1 MDFEVAVI
9 GTGFGG
15 AILACRT
22 AKKWPGNV
30 LVLERGKRYP
40 LGSFPRSPHAMAQAF
55 WNVPSEDRARPSH
68 VPEEQLHGLFDIRTY
83 NKIDA
88 VLCAGL
94 GGGSLIYANVFL
106 EPPEQVFAQG
116 WPNGWNKGRLAPY
129 YAVAKSVLGSRPV
142 PQNDDPRRTI
152 LRTGVFAEVAK
163 EQGLQSRLADINV
176 FFGNNFNEPLDIG
189 VQDKNRYGAIQTSCV
204 YCGECDI
211 GCNTLSKNTL
221 DLNYL
226 FVAEHRYR
234 ARILTEH
241 LATKIVPLG
250 PGGADDPTAL
260 GENGYR
266 VYYTDLS
273 SASEVSATAR
283 RVIVS
288 SGALGSTE
296 LLMRCRDV
304 HGTLPH
310 VPQTLGRRFSGNGDF
325 LSFAINGDKPA
336 DPNYGP
342 VITQYTDHNL
352 FSNFDRS
359 RAFLLEDAAY
369 PVFASWY
376 AQAAAMPV
384 SMWRTLWNTVKDWLS
399 RRIGGGASIGRVGFL
414 LSDALKNDLS
424 YGTCV
429 LLCMG
434 LDNGQGVM
442 RLNKNGYLEIE
453 WPQADNRPLYDAILA
468 AAHDFGKRIRAK
480 ITVPMPNWWPPMHH
494 NITVHALGGCIIGDA
509 PQTGVVSAAPD
520 TLGQVFG
527 YAGLYVADGAIV
539 PTAVGA
545 NPTATIAALS
555 EMIAEKITGLAPT
568 DQL

>member
-1 MDFEVAVI
+1 MDFEAAVI

-40 LGSFPRSPHAMAQAF
+40 LGSFPRSPHALAEGF
-55 WNVPSEDRARPSH
+55 WNIPSEDRARPSH
-68 VPEEQLHGLFDIRTY
+68 VPGKQLHGMFDIRSY
-83 NKIDA
+83 DKIDA

-116 WPNGWNKGRLAPY
+116 WPNGWKKDRLAPY

-142 PQNDDPRRTI
+142 PQNNDPRRKI
-152 LRTGVFAEVAK
+152 LRTGVFAEVAQA
-163 EQGLQSRLADINV
+163 QGLQSRLADINV
-176 FFGNNFNEPLDIG
+176 FFGNNFDQPLDIG

-211 GCNTLSKNTL
+211 GCNTQSKNTL

-250 PGGADDPTAL
+250 AGGADDPTSL

-266 VYYTDLS
+266 VYYTDLTS
-273 SASEVSATAR
+273 GGELSATAR

-296 LLMRCRDV
+296 LLMRCRDI

-369 PVFASWY
+369 PVFGSWY
-376 AQAAAMPV
+376 AQAAMP
-384 SMWRTLWNTVKDWLS
+384 LS
-399 RRIGGGASIGRVGFL
+399 ALKSLGNAVRHLLGRFFSGASVGRVGYL
-414 LSDALKNDLS
+414 LSDALQNDLS

-442 RLNKNGYLEIE
+442 RLNRNGYVEIE
-453 WPQADNRPLYDAILA
+453 WPQAENMPLYDAILA
-468 AAHDFGKRIRAK
+468 AAHDFGKRIGAK
-480 ITVPMPNWWPPMHH
+480 ITLPIPNWWPPMHH
-494 NITVHALGGCIIGDA
+494 NITVHALGGCIIGDT
-509 PQTGVVSAAPD
+509 PQTGVISAAQEN
-520 TLGQVFG
+520 LGQVFG
-527 YAGLYVADGAIV
+527 YSGLYVADGSIV
-539 PTAVGA
+539 PSAVGA

-555 EMIAEKITGLAPT
+555 EMIAERITGETPT
-568 DQL
+568 ADL

>member
-9 GTGFGG
+9 GSGFGG

-22 AKKWPGNV
+22 AKKWPGSV

-40 LGSFPRSPHAMAQAF
+40 LGSFPRSPHAMAANF
-55 WNVPSEDRARPSH
+55 WNLPSEDRARPSH
-68 VPEEQLHGLFDIRTY
+68 VPGRQMRGMFDIRTY
-83 NKIDA
+83 DKIDA

-116 WPNGWNKGRLAPY
+116 WPNGWKKDRLGPY

-142 PQNDDPRRTI
+142 PQGNDPRRKI
-152 LRTGVFAEVAK
+152 LRTGVFAEVAQS
-163 EQGLQSRLADINV
+163 QGLQSHLADINV
-176 FFGNNFNEPLDIG
+176 FFGNNFDDPLDIG
-189 VQDKNRYGAIQTSCV
+189 LQDKNRYGAIQTSCV

-211 GCNTLSKNTL
+211 GCNTQSKNTL

-226 FVAEHRYR
+226 FVAERRYC

-250 PGGADDPTAL
+250 AGGADDPTSL

-266 VYYTDLS
+266 VYYIDL
-273 SASEVSATAR
+273 ASGSELSATAR

-288 SGALGSTE
+288 SGTLGSTE

-325 LSFAINGDKPA
+325 LSFAINGEKPA

-376 AQAAAMPV
+376 AQAAMP
-384 SMWRTLWNTVKDWLS
+384 LS
-399 RRIGGGASIGRVGFL
+399 ALKSLANAVRHLLARLFSGASVGRVGFL
-414 LSDALKNDLS
+414 LSDALQNDLS

-442 RLNKNGYLEIE
+442 RLNRNGYLQIE
-453 WPQADNRPLYDAILA
+453 WPQAENMPLYDAVLA
-468 AAHDFGKRIRAK
+468 AAHDFGKRIGAK
-480 ITVPMPNWWPPMHH
+480 VTVAMPNWWPPMRH

-509 PQTGVVSAAPD
+509 PQTGAVNAAPD

-527 YAGLYVADGAIV
+527 YSGLYVADGAIV

-555 EMIAEKITGLAPT
+555 EMIAERITGLTPT

>member
-9 GTGFGG
+9 GSGFGG

-22 AKKWPGNV
+22 AMKWPGSV

-40 LGSFPRSPHAMAQAF
+40 LGSFPRSPHAMAENF
-55 WNVPSEDRARPSH
+55 WNLPSEDRARPSH
-68 VPEEQLHGLFDIRTY
+68 VPARQLRGMFDIRTFD
-83 NKIDA
+83 KIDA

-106 EPPEQVFAQG
+106 EPPEHVFAQG
-116 WPNGWNKGRLAPY
+116 WPNGWKKERLAPY
-129 YAVAKSVLGSRPV
+129 YAVAKSVLGSRPI
-142 PQNDDPRRTI
+142 PQGSDPRRRI
-152 LRTGVFAEVAK
+152 LRTEVFAEVAQA
-163 EQGLQSRLADINV
+163 QGFQSRLADINV
-176 FFGNNFNEPLDIG
+176 FFGNNFNDPLDIG

-211 GCNTLSKNTL
+211 GCNTQSKNTL

-250 PGGADDPTAL
+250 PGGADDPASL

-266 VYYTDLS
+266 VYYTDLTS
-273 SASEVSATAR
+273 GSELSATAR
-283 RVIVS
+283 RVVVS

-325 LSFAINGDKPA
+325 LSFAIDGKKPA

-376 AQAAAMPV
+376 AQAAIP
-384 SMWRTLWNTVKDWLS
+384 LS
-399 RRIGGGASIGRVGFL
+399 ALKSLANAVRHLLARLFSGASIGRIGFL
-414 LSDALKNDLS
+414 LSDALQNDLS

-442 RLNKNGYLEIE
+442 RLNRNGYLEID
-453 WPQADNRPLYDAILA
+453 WPQAANMPLYDAVLA
-468 AAHDFGKRIRAK
+468 AAHDFGKRIGAK
-480 ITVPMPNWWPPMHH
+480 ITVAMPNWWPPMHH

-509 PQTGVVSAAPD
+509 PQTGVISAAQD

-527 YAGLYVADGAIV
+527 YSGLYVADGAIV
-539 PTAVGA
+539 PSAVGA

-555 EMIAEKITGLAPT
+555 EMIAERITGLKPNA
-568 DQL
+568 DL

>member
-22 AKKWPGNV
+22 AKKWPGSV

-40 LGSFPRSPHAMAQAF
+40 LGSFPRSPHAMAENF
-55 WNVPSEDRARPSH
+55 WNLPTEDRARPSP
-68 VPEEQLHGLFDIRTY
+68 VPGRQLHGMFDIRTY
-83 NKIDA
+83 DKIDA

-116 WPNGWNKGRLAPY
+116 WPNGWKKDRLAPY
-129 YAVAKSVLGSRPV
+129 YAVAKSVLGSRPI
-142 PQNDDPRRTI
+142 PQDNDPRRKI
-152 LRTGVFAEVAK
+152 LRTGVFAEVAQS
-163 EQGLQSRLADINV
+163 QGLQSRLADINV
-176 FFGNNFNEPLDIG
+176 FFGNNFADPLDIG
-189 VQDKNRYGAIQTSCV
+189 FQDKNRYGAVQTSCV

-211 GCNTLSKNTL
+211 GCNTQSKNTL

-234 ARILTEH
+234 ARVLTEH

-250 PGGADDPTAL
+250 PGGADDPTAQ

-273 SASEVSATAR
+273 TGSERAASAR

-310 VPQTLGRRFSGNGDF
+310 VPQALGRRFSANGDF

-376 AQAAAMPV
+376 MQAAMP
-384 SMWRTLWNTVKDWLS
+384 LS
-399 RRIGGGASIGRVGFL
+399 AFKSVANAFRHLLARLSSGASIGRVGFL
-414 LSDALKNDLS
+414 LSDALRNDLS

-442 RLNKNGYLEIE
+442 RLNRNGYLEID
-453 WPQADNRPLYDAILA
+453 WPQAENMPLYDAVLA
-468 AAHDFGKRIRAK
+468 AAHDFGRRIGAK
-480 ITVPMPNWWPPMHH
+480 VTVPMPNWWRPMRH

-520 TLGQVFG
+520 SLGQVFG

-539 PTAVGA
+539 PSAVGA

-555 EMIAEKITGLAPT
+555 EMIAERITGLTPT